1 MAMTKTTLSVSAWT
15 GIPISADVDTLVVIQ
30 GSARLCSGPPSA
42 SLDLGFSVSDGYQI
56 IVPAG
61 LQFYGISVG
70 GPSVAVVGPFGV

>member
-1 MAMTKTTLSVSAWT
+1 MAMTKTTLGKSWT
-15 GIPISADVDTLVVIQ
+15 GIPISSDVDTLVVIQ

-42 SLDLGFSVSDGYQI
+42 SIDLGFDVGDGYQI

-70 GPSVAVVGPFGV
+70 GGAVAVAGPFGV